1 MAYLKFPLFLGR
13 YVNRWLVS
21 GIAQT
26 PVHFTPV
33 TLHGDINLWL
43 KKGFSVHENPCK
55 TEFVRARRAR
65 PAALPPV
72 CEPVPGGRVGDGAS
86 PQTFAVYWPF
96 DDISLDISGGWDAP
110 THIRAWAYTELWA
123 DEDGPAPFL
132 FTTCGGAAVWLNGEK
147 VLEFTPFTRNIPAD
161 TPLELTLRKGRN
173 SVLVFFDDLAERDAA
188 FLLRLCWQGTDAPPE
203 QRVPVGAANPTLL
216 EQGEQE
222 IEYLATVLYE
232 VETAPGEQALGEIRQ
247 ELKGKSEAKRV
258 LGRQ

>member
-43 KKGFSVHENPCK
+43 KKGFSVHENPCR

-65 PAALPPV
+65 PAALPAV

-123 DEDGPAPFL
+123 
-132 FTTCGGAAVWLNGEK
+132 V
-147 VLEFTPFTRNIPAD
+147 
-161 TPLELTLRKGRN
+161 PLYDLRR
-173 SVLVFFDDLAERDAA
+173 SSRVAER
-188 FLLRLCWQGTDAPPE
+188 
-203 QRVPVGAANPTLL
+203 
-216 EQGEQE
+216 
-222 IEYLATVLYE
+222 
-232 VETAPGEQALGEIRQ
+232 
-247 ELKGKSEAKRV
+247 
-258 LGRQ
+258 

>member
-13 YVNRWLVS
+13 YVNHWLVS

-43 KKGFSVHENPCK
+43 KKGLSVHENPCK

-110 THIRAWAYTELWA
+110 THLSLIH
-123 DEDGPAPFL
+123 
-132 FTTCGGAAVWLNGEK
+132 
-147 VLEFTPFTRNIPAD
+147 I
-161 TPLELTLRKGRN
+161 
-173 SVLVFFDDLAERDAA
+173 
-188 FLLRLCWQGTDAPPE
+188 
-203 QRVPVGAANPTLL
+203 
-216 EQGEQE
+216 
-222 IEYLATVLYE
+222 
-232 VETAPGEQALGEIRQ
+232 
-247 ELKGKSEAKRV
+247 
-258 LGRQ
+258 

>member
-65 PAALPPV
+65 PAALPAV

-110 THIRAWAYTELWA
+110 THIRAWAYT
-123 DEDGPAPFL
+123 
-132 FTTCGGAAVWLNGEK
+132 
-147 VLEFTPFTRNIPAD
+147 
-161 TPLELTLRKGRN
+161 
-173 SVLVFFDDLAERDAA
+173 
-188 FLLRLCWQGTDAPPE
+188 
-203 QRVPVGAANPTLL
+203 
-216 EQGEQE
+216 
-222 IEYLATVLYE
+222 
-232 VETAPGEQALGEIRQ
+232 
-247 ELKGKSEAKRV
+247 
-258 LGRQ
+258 